1 MVEAG
6 NNSCAY
12 GSGRDCAEPFISN
25 YKEPGKAARM
35 VLAAAGVLFFLTALM
50 ISPGGYLQFALYGAA
65 YLIFGGGVLLRAA
78 RNIARGKVFDENFL
92 MAIATLGA
100 FAIGEYP
107 EGVAVMVFYQIG
119 EALQDGAVDR
129 SRRSIKALMDIRP
142 DYANLKDGEQTVKV
156 SPEQVQTGAVILVR
170 PGERVPLDGMVI
182 EGDSTLDLSALTG
195 ESLPGEVAAGSEVL
209 SGSVNI
215 TGLLSIEVTRV
226 YKDSTVSRILALVE
240 NASARKARTE
250 QFITRFAAYYT
261 PAVVA
266 AALLIALIPPLFMAG
281 QGFSTWAYRALVFL
295 VISCPCALVI
305 SIPLGFFGGIGGA
318 SKRGILVKGGNYLEA
333 LSQVDTVIFDKTGT
347 LTHGFFTVSK
357 ISPLNGYSEADL
369 LRSGAAAAYY
379 SHHPVA
385 VSILKVWPGKIA
397 ENMLHGYL
405 ETPGY
410 GIRVQYG
417 DQVILMGNGKLMKQH
432 GVQFVEDN
440 GEMTHVHIAIA
451 GMHAGSISVSD
462 EPKEDAVLAIRRLR
476 ALGVN
481 NLVLLTG
488 DKKPVAE
495 ALGSKLGFDQ
505 VYAELL
511 PDQKLKMIEKLEREN
526 RTGKKHVFVGDGIN
540 DAPSLARAQIG
551 VAMGGVASDA
561 AIEAADIVLMTG
573 QPTKLA
579 EAIGVA
585 RKTRAIV
592 IQNIVLALGVK
603 GIIMAF
609 GLFGLASMWEAVF
622 ADVGVALLAVLNAM
636 RAMK

>member
-1 MVEAG
+1 MVEASS
-6 NNSCAY
+6 NTCIY
-12 GSGRDCAEPFISN
+12 DSGCDCVEPFNSS
-25 YKEPGKAARM
+25 YKKLGKPARM
-35 VLAAAGVLFFLTALM
+35 ALAAAGVLFFLAAL
-50 ISPGGYLQFALYGAA
+50 IFAPGGYLQFMLYGAA

-107 EGVAVMVFYQIG
+107 EGVAVMVFYQLG

-142 DYANLKDGEQTVKV
+142 DYANLKDGDQLVKV

-170 PGERVPLDGMVI
+170 PGERVPLDGVVT

-195 ESLPGEVAAGSEVL
+195 ESLPGEVSVGSEVL

-215 TGLLSIEVTRV
+215 TGLLSIEVTRA

-266 AALLIALIPPLFMAG
+266 AALLIALVPPLFIAG
-281 QGFSTWAYRALVFL
+281 QGFSTWAYRALIFL

-357 ISPLNGYSEADL
+357 INPLNGYSEDDL
-369 LRSGAAAAYY
+369 LRFGAAAAYY
-379 SHHPVA
+379 SHHPLA
-385 VSILKVWPGKIA
+385 ASILKAWPGKID
-397 ENMLHGYL
+397 ENMLHGYK

-410 GIRVQYG
+410 GIRVQHG

-432 GVQFVEDN
+432 EVPFAEDN
-440 GEMTHVHIAIA
+440 GEMTQVHIALA
-451 GMHAGSISVSD
+451 GVHVGSISVSD
-462 EPKEDAVLAIRRLR
+462 EPKEDAQLAVKRLR

-481 NLVLLTG
+481 TLVLLTG

-511 PDQKLKMIEKLEREN
+511 PDQKLEMIEKLEREN
-526 RTGKKHVFVGDGIN
+526 KTGKKHVFVGDGIN

-585 RKTRAIV
+585 RKTRTIV

-603 GIIMAF
+603 GVIMAF